1 MIVYSDTTADL
12 MVTYHVHE
20 NADLFYVTL
29 NTTTTETLEALIVF
43 EGTLDECI
51 DYINKKI
58 KE

>member
-12 MVTYHVHE
+12 KVTYLVHE
-20 NADLFYVTL
+20 NTDVFYVTL

-43 EGTLDECI
+43 EGTLDECV